1 MQSAGVRQV
10 GFGTVVHRNVVDRF
24 IGLLDGD
31 EQWRSARQANASVD
45 SIDEFCG
52 VLGVG
57 RSA

>member
-1 MQSAGVRQV
+1 MTSASA
-10 GFGTVVHRNVVDRF
+10 TVVDRF